1 MASASVQSGQLAN
14 ADRVWHLKQAALAA
28 ELPAEELH
36 LIGRACFDRIYPKGG
51 VIFREG
57 DPIQHLFILNR
68 GYVQLSL
75 RGTAP
80 RPKVL
85 HILKGGEIFGEELL
99 GPHTHHQ
106 STASAYQD
114 CWVSL
119 LARQR
124 FLNLVQSKPALSLNF
139 IRILTQKLS
148 EARSDLHDQSLL
160 DAQQKVAKTLL
171 KLGDLHGRPILA
183 KQELRKL
190 NIPVSHRRL
199 ADLIGGNRPH
209 ISTIMSELKKQGV
222 VQYQGRKL
230 LLDMNGLRSRLS
242 RTASPERSAPHPGDI
257 APARRAR
264 IAAEPE
270 MARSDFQKQPHRD
283 DPRYC

>member
-1 MASASVQSGQLAN
+1 MESALGQRNSLEN
-14 ADRVWHLKQAALAA
+14 ADRIWHLKQADLASK
-28 ELPAEELH
+28 LSAEELD
-36 LIGRACFDRIYPKGG
+36 LIGRACFDRVYPRGKA
-51 VIFREG
+51 IFREG

-68 GYVQLSL
+68 GYVQLAV

-80 RPKVL
+80 RQKVL
-85 HILKGGEIFGEELL
+85 HILKGGEVFGEELL
-99 GPHTHHQ
+99 GPHSHHQ
-106 STASAYQD
+106 ATATAYQD

-124 FLNLVQSKPALSLNF
+124 FLDLISSRPALSLNF

-148 EARSDLHDQSLL
+148 EARSDLQDQSSL

-171 KLGDLHGRPILA
+171 KLGRVHGRPILA

-209 ISTIMSELKKQGV
+209 ISTIMSDLKKQGV

-230 LLDMNGLRSRLS
+230 LLDMQGLRSRLGQ
-242 RTASPERSAPHPGDI
+242 SA
-257 APARRAR
+257 
-264 IAAEPE
+264 
-270 MARSDFQKQPHRD
+270 
-283 DPRYC
+283 